1 MSFNTLECKMS
12 IVKCKTIRMA
22 MENKRQI
29 SGIELALL
37 TVGGPERTRRTR
49 LAKKLG
55 VTRQAVFIWC
65 KKGEIPVTQV
75 KKVSDVLKL
84 PPHLLNS
91 LFAER

>member
-1 MSFNTLECKMS
+1 M
-12 IVKCKTIRMA
+12 RMA

-84 PPHLLNS
+84 HPHLLNS